1 MERKKKVRLK
11 RKDDA
16 ARNPGKKPKTVNQ
29 ILPEAAEQT
38 TAPER
43 ALNGIQEKGNDA
55 FYFRNHA
62 VASATGTPREISSKQ
77 SLREPVGGS
86 VMKFDNT
93 QA

>member
-1 MERKKKVRLK
+1 MQQGIQGRNQRLLTK
-11 RKDDA
+11 YFLKQRSRQRRHVYKQDA
-16 ARNPGKKPKTVNQ
+16 
-29 ILPEAAEQT
+29 L
-38 TAPER
+38 ER